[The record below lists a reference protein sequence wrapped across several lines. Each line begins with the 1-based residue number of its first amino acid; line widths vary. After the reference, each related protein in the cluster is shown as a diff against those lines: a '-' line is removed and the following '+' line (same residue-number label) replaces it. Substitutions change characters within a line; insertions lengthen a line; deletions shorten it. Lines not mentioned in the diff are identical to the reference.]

1 MFPTKTEK
9 IKRLMPGSSH
19 VAEFQQE
26 SSITTARES
35 LGIDAEPV
43 QACQVLLQ
51 VAKDDQTFME
61 YKIESIM

>member
-1 MFPTKTEK
+1 
-9 IKRLMPGSSH
+9 
-19 VAEFQQE
+19 
-26 SSITTARES
+26 
-35 LGIDAEPV
+35 V